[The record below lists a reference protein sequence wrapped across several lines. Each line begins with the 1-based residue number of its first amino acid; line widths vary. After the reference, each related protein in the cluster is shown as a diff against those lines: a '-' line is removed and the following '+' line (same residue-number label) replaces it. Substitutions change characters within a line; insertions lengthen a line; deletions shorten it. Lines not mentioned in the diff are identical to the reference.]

1 MQRTLATSDTWS
13 FGGLGS
19 STRARETSCHGLISR
34 ITERLRGLAAR
45 AIVTTLQDQRLR
57 LVAFVDNRGEAI
69 RVAHMLEPGIS
80 PLSSVVRGGYL
91 AKIPGCPPVTTGA
104 WFAAAVASCSP
115 GIPSSPAH
123 AGTRRLGARGARPA
137 PAPCPPHIPPSTHP
151 SAGPPRL
158 TLAHARKSR
167 FVSNARQFS
176 MARYLSSH
184 PDRRITASTTCRS
197 RPVQCPGPGARAIAL
212 RVATARALRSRGCLR
227 PPRLLLLR
235 TCFGPRFPDFR
246 VMRSRGEQSQ
256 FYKFF
261 SGTVPTN
268 SGGFGERRRK
278 HCLPNLSG
286 RYHVLLSALQI

>member
-1 MQRTLATSDTWS
+1 MYTLHGGGSQRRCESGHRW
-13 FGGLGS
+13 
-19 STRARETSCHGLISR
+19 
-34 ITERLRGLAAR
+34 RLWLWHES
-45 AIVTTLQDQRLR
+45 LQ
-57 LVAFVDNRGEAI
+57 
-69 RVAHMLEPGIS
+69 
-80 PLSSVVRGGYL
+80 
-91 AKIPGCPPVTTGA
+91 IPGCPPVTTGA

-197 RPVQCPGPGARAIAL
+197 RPVQCPGPVRARCA
-212 RVATARALRSRGCLR
+212 S
-227 PPRLLLLR
+227 PPRARCEAEAAYVLIV
-235 TCFGPRFPDFR
+235 CCCG
-246 VMRSRGEQSQ
+246 
-256 FYKFF
+256 
-261 SGTVPTN
+261 
-268 SGGFGERRRK
+268 
-278 HCLPNLSG
+278 
-286 RYHVLLSALQI
+286 HVLDHGFLISRS